1 MSTNK
6 INKIELELKEIKKY
20 GAWLRVQGAYV
31 GEPTPDI
38 YGLAENEVISS
49 NDATSLYPTSEI
61 LSNIGYETLY
71 GRVYDAGVLD
81 NLINLF
87 KAIEKNRDRGE
98 AVITQASQA
107 FSSAIK
113 NLIKNYTK
121 RKSVQNKKEFT
132 DLNEKAMMNFF
143 YNISEF
149 LLKKDL
155 ERIFKPETDYEYFLL
170 KSNLFPLFES
180 INWLSDKNKG
190 YSEVIVDYVF
200 HQSTFDSK
208 YGNKKLVIFTDINST
223 KTQCHYLNVNEIREI
238 FKTKLLNPY
247 GTLYLKHKEKLA
259 YTVSE
264 NIKGLKRRKKV
275 KNTML
280 CLEGIID
287 GWNKLTDEE
296 IKIFIRNDKKFKL
309 TEEEISKIFIKIDER
324 DFEKKKDWRISSL
337 IDFEFDGP
345 LTTPDEVFAFILLRA
360 QQLNSTQLG
369 IKVTLNS
376 GYGITGL
383 ITYIYSNILIANSIT
398 TCGKIYGIKLF
409 QKCTNEIL
417 DSA

>member
-6 INKIELELKEIKKY
+6 INKIDLELKEIKKY

-38 YGLAENEVISS
+38 YGLAEDEVISS
-49 NDATSLYPTSEI
+49 NDATALYPTSEI

-71 GRVYDAGVLD
+71 GRIYDVGIID

-87 KAIEKNRDRGE
+87 NAIEKNRDKGE
-98 AVITQASQA
+98 AVIKQASQS
-107 FSSAIK
+107 FYSALK

-121 RKSVQNKKEFT
+121 RKKVPNKKEFT
-132 DLNEKAMMNFF
+132 DLNLKALMNFF

-155 ERIFKPETDYEYFLL
+155 EKIFIPETDYEYFLL

-200 HQSTFDSK
+200 HQSTFDTK
-208 YGNKKLVIFTDINST
+208 YQNKKFVIFTDINST
-223 KTQCHYLNVNEIREI
+223 KTHCNYINLREIRKI
-238 FKTKLLNPY
+238 FKNYFINPY
-247 GTLYLKHKEKLA
+247 GTLYSKHKEKLA
-259 YTVSE
+259 FTVSE
-264 NIKGLKRRKKV
+264 NIKGLKRRRKI

-287 GWNKLTDEE
+287 GWNKLSNEE
-296 IKIFIRNDKKFKL
+296 INIFIKDNSFKL
-309 TEEEISKIFIKIDER
+309 NEEEITKIFIKIDEK
-324 DFEKKKDWRISSL
+324 DFEKKKDWRINSL
-337 IDFEFDGP
+337 INFEFNVK
-345 LTTPDEVFAFILLRA
+345 LTTKDEVFAFILLRA
-360 QQLNSTQLG
+360 QQLNSVQQG

-409 QKCTNEIL
+409 QKCTNDIL